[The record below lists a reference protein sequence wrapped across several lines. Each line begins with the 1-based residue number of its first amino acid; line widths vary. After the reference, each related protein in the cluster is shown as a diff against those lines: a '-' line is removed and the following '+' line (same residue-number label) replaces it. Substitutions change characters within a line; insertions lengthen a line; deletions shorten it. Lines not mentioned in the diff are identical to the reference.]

1 MRELG
6 VSTLAAA
13 RDAQA
18 RRIDALRDRLREA
31 EGRGREWR
39 EGVRGATDNLQAAQR
54 AFDGVGCRW

>member
-1 MRELG
+1 MRDLG
-6 VSTLAAA
+6 VSTLAAV

-39 EGVRGATDNLQAAQR
+39 EGVRGATDNLQAA
-54 AFDGVGCRW
+54 